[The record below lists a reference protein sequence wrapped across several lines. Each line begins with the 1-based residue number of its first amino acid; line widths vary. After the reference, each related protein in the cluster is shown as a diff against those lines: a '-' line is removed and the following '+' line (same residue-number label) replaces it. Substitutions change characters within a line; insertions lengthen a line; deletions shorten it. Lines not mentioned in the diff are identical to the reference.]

1 MSSSAIPTDEM
12 KLRAAGCREE
22 RSHEGTK
29 TTKQKER
36 DLVENTLGFVAFVP
50 SWLSSWRRLL
60 FAFVAASIVSSAAP
74 ALAQRPNQGEDE
86 SAALVDEGRTA
97 LKKGELDQAA
107 NALDQ
112 AIALNPRRV
121 EAYVLRSA
129 VHAAKKQYKE
139 GIELMRRAQALSP
152 TDEEVL
158 TALGSQLVLS
168 GDVAG
173 GVPILQQVT
182 KKNPVRYDAQLLL
195 GHHWHTTGKWPD
207 AIIALEAYFKHRP
220 AALAKE
226 DARHRV
232 DLADSYLR
240 YRQPAK
246 ALTMFKQSSE
256 ARANDLRARIGVAWA
271 TAAIDCRKARPLLK
285 ELEPVATT
293 HPEVWL
299 VDGLC
304 ALALND
310 AGGALAL
317 GRKYLEKAPQAS
329 AAGHALVGEAYA
341 ARGNLVEARKEL
353 ETARQLEPT
362 RRRWTVR
369 FAVVIRRAG
378 DPKSALTA
386 LESLGPPAAPSI
398 DPDWWSE
405 LGEALIAA
413 GDPQAAATRL
423 VPILS
428 ELPGDA
434 TVRTVAGAAQLATG
448 QGEAAIKTLTEAEQI
463 LSVPRSRK
471 LLVDALTVVAVGKL
485 TAGDAAGA
493 EPMLV
498 RADLIEGTPLVWRN
512 LGIARLALKKSSEAV
527 TALDRAV
534 KADGSGITL
543 MLGARAHALAGDL
556 TGARTLYERALAT
569 EKDNVVEV
577 ALDWAAT
584 EVNGGDP
591 TIAIAAL
598 DKTATAAKSGPL
610 AGRHKAAL
618 AVARHAAGLVAL
630 RAGNGAKAVEHLTA
644 SVKTE
649 PELSTKCDL
658 ALAAVVVGDA
668 GAALSAL
675 RAVSG
680 QSCPFPPPADTQAAP
695 ILIAFTE
702 GRNAR
707 RAGKSLD
714 KLTALAG
721 KSSGPA
727 AVLLNTSIRVVALEA
742 AQDAYRSGQLAQTRK
757 YLNAAKKVT
766 SRVGVDELAHNL
778 AALDLADGN
787 VDAAINGLER
797 LTGKLPEALINLGI
811 AYERKGEPLKALD
824 AWRRAR
830 KGGARF
836 GPLSDWI
843 ESKER
848 IYGGAQ

>member
-1 MSSSAIPTDEM
+1 MSSSAIPTRTIISV
-12 KLRAAGCREE
+12 LA
-22 RSHEGTK
+22 
-29 TTKQKER
+29 
-36 DLVENTLGFVAFVP
+36 VA
-50 SWLSSWRRLL
+50 LL
-60 FAFVAASIVSSAAP
+60 ASAAP
-74 ALAQRPNQGEDE
+74 AFAQRPNQGEDE
-86 SAALVDEGRTA
+86 SAALVSEGRNA
-97 LKKGELDQAA
+97 LKEGKLDQAA

-129 VHAAKKQYKE
+129 VYAANKQYKE
-139 GIELMRRAQALSP
+139 GIELMRRAQQLSP

-168 GDVAG
+168 GDVAS
-173 GVPILQQVT
+173 GVPILQEVT
-182 KKNPVRYDAQLLL
+182 KNNPVRYDAQLLL

-207 AIIALEAYFKHRP
+207 AILAFEAYFKHRP
-220 AALAKE
+220 EVLAKE

-246 ALTMFKQSSE
+246 ALVMFKQSSE
-256 ARANDLRARIGVAWA
+256 ARSTDLRARIGVAWA
-271 TAAIDCRKARPLLK
+271 TAAVDCRKARPLLK
-285 ELEPVATT
+285 ELEPIATA

-304 ALALND
+304 ALALGD
-310 AGGALAL
+310 SSGALAL

-329 AAGHALVGEAYA
+329 AAGHALVGEAHA
-341 ARGNLVEARKEL
+341 ARGNLGDARKEL
-353 ETARQLEPT
+353 ETARTLEPT

-386 LESLGPPAAPSI
+386 LESLGPPASPGI

-413 GDPQAAATRL
+413 GDPAAAATRL
-423 VPILS
+423 VPIVP

-434 TVRTVAGAAQLATG
+434 AVRTVAGAAQLATG
-448 QGEAAIKTLTEAEQI
+448 QGEAAIKMLSDAEII
-463 LSVPRSRK
+463 LSMPRSRK

-493 EPMLV
+493 EPMLA
-498 RADLIEGTPLVWRN
+498 RADQIEGNAVVWRN
-512 LGIARLALKKSSEAV
+512 LGIARLALNRSTDAV
-527 TALDRAV
+527 IVLDRAV
-534 KADGSGITL
+534 KVDASGINM
-543 MLGARAHALAGDL
+543 MLAGRAHALAGDL
-556 TGARTLYERALAT
+556 TGARPMYERALAT
-569 EKDNVVEV
+569 EKDSVVEV
-577 ALDWAAT
+577 AIDWAAT
-584 EVNGGDP
+584 EVAGGDP
-591 TIAIAAL
+591 TIAITALEKVAAG
-598 DKTATAAKSGPL
+598 AKASPL
-610 AGRHKAAL
+610 ATRHKAAL
-618 AVARHAAGLVAL
+618 AIARHAAGLVAL

-644 SVKTE
+644 SVKSD

-658 ALAAVVVGDA
+658 ALAAVVVGDPN
-668 GAALSAL
+668 AALSAL

-702 GRNAR
+702 GRNAK
-707 RAGKSLD
+707 RAGKALD

-727 AVLLNTSIRVVALEA
+727 AVLLNTAIRVVALEA
-742 AQDAYRSGQLAQTRK
+742 AQDAYRGGSLSQTRK
-757 YLNAAKKVT
+757 YLNAAKNVN
-766 SRVGVDELAHNL
+766 SRVGVDELAHNI
-778 AALDLADGN
+778 AALDLAEGN

-797 LTGKLPEALINLGI
+797 VAGKLPEALVNLGI
-811 AYERKGEPLKALD
+811 AYERKGDPLKALD

-830 KGGARF
+830 KAGARF
-836 GPLSDWI
+836 APLSDWI